1 MSAWVLIDEQTP
13 IEVDL
18 GDDLEVD
25 PAVLGWQRRPEG
37 LCRGDVCVPVGDDRP
52 LGLERLAELL
62 QRPLAVDREHRVAA
76 LAASAGQ
83 RADELSSQIAPDF
96 ELPDL
101 DGDLHRLSDH
111 RGRKV
116 VLYAYASW

>member
-13 IEVDL
+13 IEAEL
-18 GDDLEVD
+18 HDDLVID
-25 PAVLGWQRRPEG
+25 PSVLGWDRRPEG
-37 LCRGDVCVPVGDDRP
+37 LCRGDVCIPVADDGP

-62 QRPLAVDREHRVAA
+62 QRPLAVDQEHRVAA
-76 LAASAGQ
+76 LAASASQ
-83 RADELSSQIAPDF
+83 RSDELSSQLAPEF

-101 DGDLHRLSDH
+101 DGNLHRLADH